1 MTTLDPAAPDPA
13 APDPAAL
20 DAADPLA
27 AWTSHFVRSDDV
39 LAYLDG
45 NSLGRPMTATADRF
59 RRFLAEDWG
68 ARLIRSWD
76 EQWMDL
82 PTAIGDRIGA
92 ITLGAAAGQTV
103 VADSTTVLLYKA
115 IRSALRARPDRDE
128 IVIDDDQFPTDR
140 FVVEGIAAEHGA
152 TVRWVHV
159 DPALGV
165 TVDDLRT
172 VVGPRTAV
180 VLVNHVSYRSA
191 YIADMPGITALVHEV
206 GGLVVWD
213 LCHSAGVVP
222 MQLDAWQVDLAVGCT
237 YKFLNGGPGAPA
249 FLYARGVLH
258 AELTPPIQGWMGAE
272 DVFAMADGY
281 RPAPSI
287 RRFVSGTPPI
297 TGMLAMQDML
307 DAIEGAGIEAVRN
320 KSTALT
326 EYALR
331 LVDEHLVPLGVQVAS
346 PRDAA
351 VRGSHVMIRH
361 AEFRRVVA
369 GLWDRGVV
377 PDFRNPDGLRI
388 GLSPLS
394 TTFAEVAA
402 GVEAIREELAAG

>member
-1 MTTLDPAAPDPA
+1 MTDPLDPAALDPA
-13 APDPAAL
+13 VL

-27 AWTSHFVRSDDV
+27 AWTDRFVRTGDV
-39 LAYLDG
+39 VAYLDG
-45 NSLGRPMTATADRF
+45 NSLGRPMTTTADRF
-59 RRFLAEDWG
+59 ARFVAEDWG
-68 ARLIRSWD
+68 TRLIRSWD

-82 PTAIGDRIGA
+82 PTAIGDRIA
-92 ITLGAAAGQTV
+92 RVTLGAGPGQTV

-115 IRSALRARPDRDE
+115 IRAALTARPDRDE

-140 FVVEGIAAEHGA
+140 FVVEGIAQEHGA

-165 TVDDLRT
+165 TVEDLEA

-191 YIADMPGITALVHEV
+191 YIADMPAITALVHAA

-213 LCHSAGVVP
+213 LCHSVGVVP
-222 MQLDAWQVDLAVGCT
+222 MELDAWEIDLAVGCT

-249 FLYARGVLH
+249 FLFARQSLH
-258 AELTPPIQGWMGAE
+258 ADLAPPIQGWMGAE

-281 RPAPSI
+281 RPAPTI

-307 DAIEGAGIEAVRN
+307 DALEAAGIEAVRA
-320 KSTALT
+320 KSVALT
-326 EYALR
+326 QYAVR
-331 LVDEHLVPLGVQVAS
+331 LVDEHLVPLGVSFAS
-346 PRDAA
+346 PRDAS

-361 AEFRRVVA
+361 PEFRRVVA
-369 GLWDRGVV
+369 GLWERGIV
-377 PDFRNPDGLRI
+377 PDFRNPDGLRV

-394 TTFAEVAA
+394 TTFAEVSA
-402 GVEAIREELAAG
+402 GIEAIREELTAG